1 MGENPDFRPHGDEI
15 PGIVAPVVNRI
26 AGMDEAERRDRLGE
40 LAPDKLAELEAEDE
54 EDDHVL
60 LTSRTPRTARS

>member
-1 MGENPDFRPHGDEI
+1 
-15 PGIVAPVVNRI
+15 
-26 AGMDEAERRDRLGE
+26 MDEAERRDRLGE

-60 LTSRTPRTARS
+60 P